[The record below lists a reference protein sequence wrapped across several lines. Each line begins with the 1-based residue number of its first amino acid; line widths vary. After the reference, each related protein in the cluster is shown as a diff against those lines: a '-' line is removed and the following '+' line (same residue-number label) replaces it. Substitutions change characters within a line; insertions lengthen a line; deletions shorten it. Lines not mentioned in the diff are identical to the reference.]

1 MPDSKT
7 DPSDTAESGLPV
19 FLYWTLGFAALA
31 FAVLLSW
38 EYEHSLGSTIF
49 YALIILGIATG
60 LAHTIHRK
68 RARTT
73 SSQAPKQ

>member
-1 MPDSKT
+1 MPESKAN
-7 DPSDTAESGLPV
+7 PSDTAESGVPV

-38 EYEHSLGSTIF
+38 DYEHSLGSMIF
-49 YALIILGIATG
+49 YALLILGIAAG

-73 SSQAPKQ
+73 SSRAPRQ